1 MKLKT
6 AIRISDMICVTI
18 VILVI
23 VIGIFPK
30 NVVVLWNSI
39 VMLLVA
45 LAVVNIAFCRCPNC
59 HGQLTRWDT
68 YCRSCGK
75 KLEK

>member
-6 AIRISDMICVTI
+6 AIRSSDMICVMI

-23 VIGIFPK
+23 VVGIFPK
-30 NVVVLWNSI
+30 NVAFFWSIIVV
-39 VMLLVA
+39 LLVA

-59 HGQLTRWDT
+59 HGQLTRWDA

>member
-59 HGQLTRWDT
+59 RGQLTRWDT